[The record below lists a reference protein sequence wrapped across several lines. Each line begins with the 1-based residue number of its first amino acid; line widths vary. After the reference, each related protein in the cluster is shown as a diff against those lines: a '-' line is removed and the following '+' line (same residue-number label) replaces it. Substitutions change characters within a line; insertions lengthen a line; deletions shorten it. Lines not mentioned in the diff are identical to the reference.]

1 MKISNIPAYEL
12 IKEENIKD
20 LNSQGYL
27 LKHKKTGAKIAI
39 LENDDD
45 NKVFG
50 IAFRTPPSDSTGVP
64 HIMEH
69 SVLCG
74 SKKFPAKDPFVEL
87 AKGSLNT
94 FLNAMTFPDKTVYP
108 VASCN
113 DTDFNNLMH
122 VYLDAVFYPNIY
134 SRPEIF
140 KQEGW
145 HYEIENASDPI
156 TINGVVYNEMRGV
169 FSSADD
175 LLERK
180 IMEFL
185 FPDNAY
191 YFESGGD
198 PQVIPELTYESFLD
212 FHRKYYHP
220 SNSYIYLYGDADME
234 ERLKFID
241 EEYLSKFDAIEVES
255 EISLQK
261 SFNEPITKYVPY
273 SITADESLEDK
284 THLSYTSV
292 IGDSLDPTLYVA
304 FQIIEY
310 ALLLSPG
317 AVLNQ
322 ALLDTGI
329 AGDIQGSYECSTY
342 QPYFSIIAKNSNK
355 ECLDTFLTTIRE
367 TLQKVVNEGFDK
379 QALKAAINFYEF
391 RYREADYSYYP
402 KGLMYGLQ
410 SFDSWLYDEN
420 EPFMHIKQNDTYAF
434 LKSMVDTDYFEKLI
448 DKYLLDNT
456 HTAIIIVEPEKGLTA
471 KLDSELAEKLRI
483 YKESLTEEEINK
495 LVFDTKALKKYQEE
509 PSLPEELDSIPM
521 LKRSDM
527 TREAK
532 PFVIEED
539 SVSGIKY
546 LFHDYFTNG
555 IGYLIMS
562 FKVTGLSR
570 ENIQYL
576 ALAKNILGL
585 IDTKNYKYADLF
597 NLININSGGITFSLS
612 GYTDVKTNKYDL
624 YFEVRA
630 KALFDKIS
638 FLFEMIEEVLFNTDY
653 SDKKR
658 IKELIAMI
666 KTRMQE
672 SLQGSGHST
681 AAFRA
686 LSHCSVN
693 GYISELTSGIE
704 FYRFIDE
711 IDSNFDNKFDELIK
725 EIKKVI
731 ELVICKDNLIID
743 FTADKSNK
751 DACRESIDK
760 ISNILPAKSWENKP
774 FDFALSC
781 INEGFKTASKVQYVA
796 MAGNYKDSGLNY
808 TGALKLLKVMLS
820 YDYLWNNVRVK
831 GGAYGCMNS
840 FGRNG
845 SSFFVSYRDPNL
857 DKTIEIY
864 RNAAEYIKNY
874 KPTDKDLTKYII
886 GTFSDLDTPLTPSA
900 KGSRSY
906 QAYLTGCTFEDEQK
920 ERDDILDITPEKFS
934 SLFEYIDA
942 IIGQNHICVVGGE
955 DQINEKS
962 SLFDEVSNLL

>member
-483 YKESLTEEEINK
+483 YKESLNEEEINK

-597 NLININSGGITFSLS
+597 NLININSGGITISLS

>member
-1 MKISNIPAYEL
+1 MKIGNIPAYEL

-261 SFNEPITKYVPY
+261 SFDEPITKYVPY

>member
-12 IKEENIKD
+12 IKEENIGD

-27 LKHKKTGAKIAI
+27 LKHKKTGARVAI

-113 DTDFNNLMH
+113 DADFKNLMH

-145 HYEIENASDPI
+145 HYEIENAADPI

-180 IMEFL
+180 IMEYL

-191 YFESGGD
+191 FFESGGD

-234 ERLKFID
+234 ERLDFID
-241 EEYLSKFDAIEVES
+241 KEYLSNFETIDINS
-255 EISLQK
+255 EITLQK
-261 SFNEPITKYVPY
+261 SFDNPITKYVQY

-367 TLQKVVNEGFDK
+367 SLEKVVKEGFDK
-379 QALKAAINFYEF
+379 QALRAAINFYEF

-410 SFDSWLYDEN
+410 SFDSWLYDDN

-434 LKSMVDTDYFEKLI
+434 LKTKVDTDYFEKLI
-448 DKYLLDNT
+448 EKYLLGNN
-456 HTAIIIVEPEKGLTA
+456 HTAIIIVEPKQGLTA
-471 KLDSELAEKLRI
+471 KLDGELAEKLRI
-483 YKESLTEEEINK
+483 YKESLSDEEINK
-495 LVFDTKALKKYQEE
+495 LVEDTKSLKKYQED
-509 PSLPEELDSIPM
+509 PSLPEEIDSIPM

-527 TREAK
+527 RREAK
-532 PFVIEED
+532 PFSIEED
-539 SVSGIKY
+539 EISGIKY
-546 LFHDYFTNG
+546 IFHDYFTNG
-555 IGYLIMS
+555 IGYLTLS
-562 FKVTGLSR
+562 FDITGLSK
-570 ENIQYL
+570 ENVQYI

-585 IDTKNYKYADLF
+585 IDTENYKYADLF
-597 NLININSGGITFSLS
+597 NLININSGGITFTQS
-612 GYTDVKTNKYDL
+612 GYTDINTNKYKL
-624 YFEVRA
+624 YFEVKA
-630 KALFDKIS
+630 KALFDKIPFVFDMS
-638 FLFEMIEEVLFNTDY
+638 EEVLLHTDF
-653 SDKKR
+653 SDRKR
-658 IKELIAMI
+658 IKELISMI

-672 SLQGSGHST
+672 SLPGSGHST

-686 LSHCSVN
+686 LSHCSLN

-711 IDSNFDNKFDELIK
+711 IDNDFDNKFDELIEK
-725 EIKKVI
+725 IKNAI
-731 ELVICKDNLIID
+731 SLAICKDNLIVD
-743 FTADKSNK
+743 FTADGPNK
-751 DACRESIDK
+751 EACRASIEK
-760 ISNILPAKSWENKP
+760 ISNKLADMTWDNKP
-774 FDFALSC
+774 FDFD
-781 INEGFKTASKVQYVA
+781 INNVNEGFKTASKVQYVA
-796 MAGNYKDSGLNY
+796 MAGNYKDAGLNY

-840 FGRNG
+840 FGKNG

-857 DKTIEIY
+857 DKTIDVY
-864 RNAAEYIKNY
+864 KNAAEYVRNC
-874 KPTDKDLTKYII
+874 KPTDKEITKYII

-906 QAYLTGCTFEDEQK
+906 QAYLTGCTIENEQK
-920 ERDDILDITPEKFS
+920 ERDEILDITPKQLNLLS
-934 SLFEYIDA
+934 DYIDA
-942 IIGQNHICVVGGE
+942 VINQNHICVVGSE
-955 DQINEKS
+955 EQILDKK
-962 SLFDEVSNLL
+962 SLFDEVHNLF

>member
-725 EIKKVI
+725 EIKKAI